1 MDLEMVRIDVLGQNE
16 TEKFLKSS
24 LNRFTSAKNLVLVI
38 PKTFWIS
45 FLFNF
50 FFKYRDNRS
59 LR

>member
-1 MDLEMVRIDVLGQNE
+1 MVRIDVLGQNE